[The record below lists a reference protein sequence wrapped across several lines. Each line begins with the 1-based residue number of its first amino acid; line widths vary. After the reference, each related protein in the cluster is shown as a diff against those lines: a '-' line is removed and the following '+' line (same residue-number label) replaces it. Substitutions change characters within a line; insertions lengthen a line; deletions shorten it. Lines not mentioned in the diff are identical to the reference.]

1 MTRTTASARL
11 ADALLALARGQEL
24 SPAQRQEL
32 VDSGW
37 GDATQQDAR
46 RELEE
51 QARRQV
57 AR

>member
-1 MTRTTASARL
+1 MKSSARL

-24 SPAQRQEL
+24 SPAQRAEL

-37 GDATQQDAR
+37 GDATQADAR